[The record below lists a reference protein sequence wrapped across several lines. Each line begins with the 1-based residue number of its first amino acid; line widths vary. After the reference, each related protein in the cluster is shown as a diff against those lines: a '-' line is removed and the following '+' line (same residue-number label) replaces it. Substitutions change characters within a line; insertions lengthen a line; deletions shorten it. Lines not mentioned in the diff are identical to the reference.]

1 MNAVKLCY
9 LMMLGALLAGCSF
22 NCSVGE
28 SKPLKSKTITS
39 ADNMPLN
46 GAVIKNDIELEA
58 TAVKVSQVYLLDAN
72 KNLMEDNVTAVGKKI
87 YVIIKTDTGWIKENG
102 KSFIGAS
109 ERISTSAGKV
119 LVDAADIFI
128 DHEAT
133 GMPADDA
140 GVISLSAVIT
150 QADPG
155 VENFTVQFRVWD
167 KKGEGEIK
175 GKYKFRIRK

>member
-1 MNAVKLCY
+1 
-9 LMMLGALLAGCSF
+9 MMLGALLAGCSF